1 MKKSIGGYFKKEV
14 KPALNGWNSSTN
26 TVKSKQKNHGSFMMS
41 NTDRS
46 NFENDLVGKNNI
58 TQVYTEEDEE
68 DMKEVMKLM
77 NDQIVSKSK
86 ETARQREDHKKELS
100 ATKKANKKEI

>member
-1 MKKSIGGYFKKEV
+1 
-14 KPALNGWNSSTN
+14 
-26 TVKSKQKNHGSFMMS
+26 MS

-46 NFENDLVGKNNI
+46 NFEVDGGIKI

-86 ETARQREDHKKELS
+86 ETARQREDHKKELLQL
-100 ATKKANKKEI
+100 KKESKQ